1 MKQLFWR
8 LQALLSSEVADSN
21 PPATFAVEPRTAD
34 NGASPFFQ
42 LLLSMNSTAPNSE
55 DFFNAARRGDVVGL
69 QAALAAGVPV
79 DAANDKGFTAL
90 VLAGY
95 DNHLE
100 ATRFLLDQGAN
111 PDHRDASGNTAL
123 MGIGFKGYADI
134 ARLLIERGANPNLR
148 NGGGST
154 ALMFAAMF
162 GRHEMLQLL
171 LDAGADKS
179 FQDGRGFTALQL
191 AGQKGDASAVA
202 LLGGAPATNG

>member
-1 MKQLFWR
+1 MDFTATHSEELF
-8 LQALLSSEVADSN
+8 
-21 PPATFAVEPRTAD
+21 T
-34 NGASPFFQ
+34 
-42 LLLSMNSTAPNSE
+42 
-55 DFFNAARRGDVVGL
+55 AARRGDVAGL

-79 DAANDKGFTAL
+79 DTANDKGFTAL

-111 PDHRDASGNTAL
+111 PNHRDASGNTAL

-171 LDAGADKS
+171 LDAGADK
-179 FQDGRGFTALQL
+179 DLRDDRGFSALQL
-191 AGQKGDASAVA
+191 AGQKSDAAACA
-202 LLGGAPATNG
+202 LLGGVPPQQA